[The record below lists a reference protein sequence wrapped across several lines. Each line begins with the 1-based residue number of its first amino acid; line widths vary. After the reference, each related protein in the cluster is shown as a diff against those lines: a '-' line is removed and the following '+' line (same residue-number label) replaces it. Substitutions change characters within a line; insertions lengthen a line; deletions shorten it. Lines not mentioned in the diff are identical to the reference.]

1 MRLVACL
8 FVLGASCAL
17 PFVGT
22 TRPQVS
28 TDAPFAVRLE
38 PELQVE
44 RAHLVFQLTFTND
57 SDDHYVV
64 NLDSVKLGAHAVA
77 RASVEGVPSSFTVLP
92 GRTFF
97 GNTFLRVGG
106 LTPES
111 PLPERYVVVLAHSKA
126 TVAVRGA
133 LEEGPLEVRFD
144 DAVYALDGSVVTF
157 APLPVVSP
165 GVPLT
170 DVRPSTV
177 RVGVRALGGAI
188 VGPKPPSP
196 LTLPGT
202 EVITWTGIV
211 EGFIGVWTRWVE
223 AQLVLR
229 PGFGRVIG
237 AEVGVRP
244 GLESLTLLAGYGFDA
259 FQVRSSPESTGAP
272 LLGHGPRWSVDF
284 AFDVTQEALGV
295 KRPRRFGV
303 FVIAGWS
310 WVSNSLGQT
319 QLLPII
325 EGGLRVRLL

>member
-1 MRLVACL
+1 MRQLTCVFL
-8 FVLGASCAL
+8 LGSACAL
-17 PFVGT
+17 PLIGST
-22 TRPQVS
+22 QSRVS
-28 TDAPFAVRLE
+28 EDPPFSVRLE

-57 SDDHYVV
+57 SDDHLVV
-64 NLDSVKLGAHAVA
+64 NLDKVKLGAGSVA

-92 GRTFF
+92 GRTF
-97 GNTFLRVGG
+97 GNFLRVGG
-106 LTPES
+106 LAPES
-111 PLPERYVVVLAHSKA
+111 PLPERFVVVLAHSKA

-133 LEEGPLEVRFD
+133 LEDGPMQLRFD
-144 DAVYALDGSVVTF
+144 DAVYALDGSVVTL

-165 GVPLT
+165 GAPLT

-177 RVGVRALGGAI
+177 RVGARVLGGAI
-188 VGPKPPSP
+188 VGPKPPAP
-196 LTLPGT
+196 LTPPGT
-202 EVITWTGIV
+202 AVITWTGIV

-237 AEVGVRP
+237 AEIGVRP
-244 GLESLTLLAGYGFDA
+244 GIESLTLLAGYGFDA
-259 FQVRSSPESTGAP
+259 FQVRATAESTGAP

-284 AFDVTQEALGV
+284 AFDWPQETLGV
-295 KRPRRFGV
+295 RRPKRFGV
-303 FVIAGWS
+303 FVTAGWS
-310 WVSNSLGQT
+310 WVPNTLGQI